1 LDGLLLF
8 YHYKINSFRP
18 KLNQPYNPFKDRFFW
33 KNKLN
38 PYFYANDCI
47 KLSLTVTI
55 ADIAK
60 KLNTTSG
67 TVSRALND
75 HPAISEKTK
84 KRVLKAAEK
93 LNYRRNKI
101 ASSLR
106 SGQTGIIGV
115 IIPSAEIN
123 FFGSVVHGIESMANQ
138 HGYNVLIY
146 QSNESWEHEQ
156 KGIETFL
163 NARVDGILVSLAK
176 EKNDYSHFLN
186 AKKAKMPIVFF
197 DRAIDEL
204 AIDSIVID
212 DRKGAF
218 IATTHLIEQGYQR
231 IAHISG
237 PQHINIF
244 KDRLMGYKDALKKNN
259 IKFNAKYVF
268 KGDVS
273 IDAGKNAIRQFL
285 QLTIPPDAVFAVED
299 FTALGAIKELKE
311 HHISIP
317 EDFGIIGFA
326 NEGFGEHISPS
337 LSTIDQQTVKMGKEA
352 FILMLNL
359 IEEKGNGIKI
369 KTLQKKILEPIPIFR
384 NSSLK
389 K

>member
-1 LDGLLLF
+1 MLALKLILLCKRL
-8 YHYKINSFRP
+8 H
-18 KLNQPYNPFKDRFFW
+18 
-33 KNKLN
+33 
-38 PYFYANDCI
+38 

-67 TVSRALND
+67 TVSRALNN

-84 KRVLKAAEK
+84 QSVLKTAAR
-93 LNYRRNKI
+93 LNYRRNKV

-123 FFGSVVHGIESMANQ
+123 FFGSVVHGIEAMANE

-163 NARVDGILVSLAK
+163 NARVDGIMVSMAK
-176 EKNDYSHFLN
+176 ETNDYAHFIN
-186 AKKAKMPIVFF
+186 ARKTKMPIVFF
-197 DRAIDEL
+197 DRANDEL
-204 AIDSIVID
+204 GIDSVVID
-212 DRKGAF
+212 DHKGAY
-218 IATTHLIEQGYQR
+218 IATAHLIEQGYSR

-237 PQHINIF
+237 PQHIRIF
-244 KDRLMGYKDALKKNN
+244 KARLQGYKDALKDSGM
-259 IKFNAKYVF
+259 KFDPKLVF

-273 IDAGKNAIRQFL
+273 IDAGRNAIEYFL
-285 QLTIPPDAVFAVED
+285 RLPVPPDAAFAVED
-299 FTALGAIKELKE
+299 FTALGAIKELKQRN
-311 HHISIP
+311 ISIP

-326 NEGFGEHISPS
+326 NENFGEHITPS

-352 FILMLNL
+352 FSLMIKL
-359 IEEKGNGIKI
+359 IEEKGTGK
-369 KTLQKKILEPIPIFR
+369 KMQKKILEPIPVFR

-389 K
+389 KANKS

>member
-1 LDGLLLF
+1 M
-8 YHYKINSFRP
+8 
-18 KLNQPYNPFKDRFFW
+18 
-33 KNKLN
+33 
-38 PYFYANDCI
+38 
-47 KLSLTVTI
+47 SLTITI

-60 KLNTTSG
+60 KLNTTSA
-67 TVSRALND
+67 TVSRALNN
-75 HPAISEKTK
+75 HPAISERTK
-84 KRVLKAAEK
+84 KNVLRTAEK

-163 NARVDGILVSLAK
+163 NARVDGIMVSMAK
-176 EKNDYSHFLN
+176 ETNDYTHFIN

-197 DRAIDEL
+197 DRANDEL
-204 AIDSIVID
+204 EIDSVVIN
-212 DRKGAF
+212 DRKGAY
-218 IATTHLIEQGYQR
+218 IATQHLIEQGYKR

-237 PQHINIF
+237 PQHIKIF
-244 KDRLMGYKDALKKNN
+244 KARLKGYKDALKANG
-259 IKFNAKYVF
+259 IEFDHRLVF
-268 KGDVS
+268 IGDVS
-273 IDAGKNAIRQFL
+273 INAGRLAIQKFL
-285 QLTIPPDAVFAVED
+285 KLPLPPDAAFAVED
-299 FTALGAIKELKE
+299 FTALGAIKELKQ
-311 HHISIP
+311 HNIYVP

-326 NEGFGEHISPS
+326 NESFGEHISPS

-352 FILMLNL
+352 FSLMIKL
-359 IEEKGNGIKI
+359 IEEKGTGKKI
-369 KTLQKKILEPIPIFR
+369 MQKKILDPIPVFR
-384 NSSLK
+384 NSSLRK
-389 K
+389 KI